1 MPRELYITDDDSGE
15 KSVSVLL
22 NGEESELVF
31 IDHSTAEMSVSWVAV
46 PAGTHKH
53 SVGVA
58 KHTKS
63 YKNNNKKRKIVY
75 SVFAAGELSYEL
87 RTARLLRNLF
97 VGRSGQFHFSRTNN
111 TVTLDIGKYST
122 KSCDISRK

>member
-46 PAGTHKH
+46 PAGTHKC
-53 SVGVA
+53 
-58 KHTKS
+58 
-63 YKNNNKKRKIVY
+63 RC
-75 SVFAAGELSYEL
+75 
-87 RTARLLRNLF
+87 R
-97 VGRSGQFHFSRTNN
+97 
-111 TVTLDIGKYST
+111 
-122 KSCDISRK
+122 